1 MIEIIYFL
9 ILILSIFLLN
19 KFFINK
25 KLLLSQS
32 GEKHQRFVDKDNVPL
47 IGGIYFAITFLII
60 FFMLEKYLLSAAI
73 LLICILGIF
82 SDLKI
87 IKSPKIIFFFQAILI
102 FFLYIY

>member
-32 GEKHQRFVDKDNVPL
+32 GEKHQRFVDKDN
-47 IGGIYFAITFLII
+47 
-60 FFMLEKYLLSAAI
+60 
-73 LLICILGIF
+73 
-82 SDLKI
+82 
-87 IKSPKIIFFFQAILI
+87 LI
-102 FFLYIY
+102 FKNLEVWFNRKMTFICVL